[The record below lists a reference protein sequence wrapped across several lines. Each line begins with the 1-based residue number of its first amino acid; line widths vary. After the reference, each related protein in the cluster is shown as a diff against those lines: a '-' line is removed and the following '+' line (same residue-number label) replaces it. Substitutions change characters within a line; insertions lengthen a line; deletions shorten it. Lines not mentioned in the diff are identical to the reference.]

1 MKQRVVLYAAC
12 WAVRFKGKE
21 EGFFLLEGGVS
32 GPGDMRKALYS
43 KMLSFVMLRVL

>member
-21 EGFFLLEGGVS
+21 EGFFSLGGRGLGAGRYEEGVVLE
-32 GPGDMRKALYS
+32 DALICDS
-43 KMLSFVMLRVL
+43 